1 MLSALE
7 LHQQNHQIS
16 LSSFETDSRPNTVY
30 WMTSKLDSHFL
41 NGKFYW
47 FLLFSFRFCPSRTL
61 NLEFTFSKDGP
72 SVERVRGEAWKKRV
86 IKNSIKEQFCMNKK
100 IFPGHCHDVIRLAGI
115 TLVCPFVRLY
125 SLCEILLL
133 VSALIFKEE
142 SDVIDVVCSKAGE
155 NFHLISKVDYS
166 CPFLFH

>member
-1 MLSALE
+1 
-7 LHQQNHQIS
+7 
-16 LSSFETDSRPNTVY
+16 
-30 WMTSKLDSHFL
+30 
-41 NGKFYW
+41 
-47 FLLFSFRFCPSRTL
+47 
-61 NLEFTFSKDGP
+61 
-72 SVERVRGEAWKKRV
+72 
-86 IKNSIKEQFCMNKK
+86 MNKK

-125 SLCEILLL
+125 SPCEILLL